1 MSVSANGSGYTR
13 WPDVDAEI
21 EAISKCPRPEWR
33 RRAKQL
39 RSETLVCLIGQIRN
53 DNGEIAGA
61 LQMELSRRTM
71 RIANPVAQG
80 FDPTTQELIVTEV
93 ESEIRELVLSERP
106 STQREFLEVAF
117 AVAVRARTVDVI
129 RKHKMKPLG
138 GLRSDVSLHT
148 DAEKVAMEVEE
159 IEAVEELAS
168 SDFED
173 EQIRAEFVQ
182 HLYSMVD
189 DPRCAEALMLVY
201 GLGYSYAEAAQG
213 LGLTE
218 RQIEHLLVKGKRT
231 IQEKLG
237 VEK

>member
-21 EAISKCPRPEWR
+21 EAISKCPRPECR

-117 AVAVRARTVDVI
+117 AVAVRAKTVDVI
-129 RKHKMKPLG
+129 RKHKMKPH
-138 GLRSDVSLHT
+138 SDVSLHK
-148 DAEKVAMEVEE
+148 DEGRVAMEFEE
-159 IEAVEELAS
+159 IES
-168 SDFED
+168 
-173 EQIRAEFVQ
+173 
-182 HLYSMVD
+182 
-189 DPRCAEALMLVY
+189 
-201 GLGYSYAEAAQG
+201 LGYSYAEAAQG